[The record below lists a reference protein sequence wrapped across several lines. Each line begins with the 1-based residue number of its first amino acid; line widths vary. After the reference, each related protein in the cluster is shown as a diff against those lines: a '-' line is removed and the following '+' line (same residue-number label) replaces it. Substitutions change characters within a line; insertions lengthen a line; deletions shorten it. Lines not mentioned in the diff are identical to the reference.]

1 MHENEAQ
8 ENSLNKLDEKNME
21 ILRKKQEIT
30 AMYNKVSK
38 DNKPTFAD
46 DGFYRFSFV
55 KGNNSALVKKCILTR
70 DYW

>member
-1 MHENEAQ
+1 
-8 ENSLNKLDEKNME
+8 ME